1 MLVYNITRSI
11 PVAAEVLKADSFSAR
26 LFGLIPRKTLR
37 PEEGLWLD
45 PCAMIHTCFMS
56 FPIDAV
62 FLDAG
67 LKVVKIVTAL
77 KPWRFSPWIYEA
89 TSVLELAPGRA
100 SAVLT
105 EGDSLAFR

>member
-1 MLVYNITRSI
+1 MIFFNKTRN
-11 PVAAEVLKADSFSAR
+11 AAAAARVLKADTFSSR
-26 LFGLIPRKTLR
+26 LFGLIPRKTLE

-67 LKVVKIVTAL
+67 LKVVKVVPSL
-77 KPWRFSPWIYEA
+77 KPWRFSPWVYGA
-89 TSVLELAPGRA
+89 KSVLELAPGRA
-100 SAVLT
+100 SAVLA
-105 EGDSLAFR
+105 EGDFLEVR